1 MAPMSA
7 MARIAVDR
15 IDPPHWWV
23 GMKNS
28 SLQLQVFGHDIR
40 NAEVSVTAPGVT
52 IDSVARLDGSPDWL
66 YVYLNIDSAA
76 KPGKIDLRFKA
87 DGKTVKYPY
96 ELRKRLETTKAQG
109 FTQADVLYMIM
120 PDRFADGNTANND
133 GKGLRNPIASDRSN
147 PSGRHGGD
155 LKGIA
160 DRLDYI
166 DSLGVTAVWLN
177 PVLENDM
184 PYGSYHGYATTDY
197 YRVDPRFGSNADY
210 AALIDSLHARGI
222 KTVMDMIFNHCGSE
236 HIWLRNK
243 PASDWINFPD
253 YVMTNHRLTT
263 VSDPYSSD
271 YDRTLMLDGWF
282 VREMPDLN
290 QRNPHLMRYLVQ
302 NAKWWVEE
310 AGIDAVR
317 MDTYP
322 YANDKEMGEWVA
334 EMYREYP
341 DFTIVGECWFDNAT
355 NESFWQTRS
364 PLARKGWDSQ
374 LSVVMDFPLMIASKA
389 MAPYAEE
396 TDAWHGLN
404 TIYNHFSRDFAYAD
418 PSKVLRFLD
427 NHDTDRVLTKADD
440 ATLDQWKQAM
450 TILLTAPGIP
460 QLYYGTELLMSGVK
474 NISDGYVRLEM
485 PGGFPGDKVNQFSR
499 DGRTPEQNEAYDFLS
514 HVMQWRKTSPQIADG
529 KMKHFAPDNGLYVFT
544 RYNDDGRVVVV
555 LNGRDEEVE
564 ADMSRY
570 TEIVPR
576 GKAMIDVL
584 TGAEVVL
591 VPENDM
597 VTFAPRQILILE
609 ER

>member
-1 MAPMSA
+1 
-7 MARIAVDR
+7 
-15 IDPPHWWV
+15 
-23 GMKNS
+23 MKNH
-28 SLQLQVFGHDIR
+28 SLQLQVYGHDIR
-40 NAEVSVTAPGVT
+40 NAEVSVKAPGVT

-66 YVYLNIDSAA
+66 YVYLNIAADA
-76 KPGKIDLRFKA
+76 KPGKIDLRFTA
-87 DGKTVKYPY
+87 DGRTLKYPY
-96 ELRKRLETTKAQG
+96 ELRRRSDRPKAQG
-109 FTQADVLYMIM
+109 FTQSDVLYMIM
-120 PDRFADGNTANND
+120 PDRFADGNPANND
-133 GKGLRNPIASDRSN
+133 GRGMRHPIAADRSN
-147 PSGRHGGD
+147 PNGRHGGD
-155 LKGIA
+155 LKGVA
-160 DRLDYI
+160 DHIDYI

-184 PYGSYHGYATTDY
+184 PHGSYHGYATTDY
-197 YRVDPRFGSNADY
+197 YRVDPRFGTNAEY
-210 AALIDSLHARGI
+210 AALIDSLHNRGI
-222 KTVMDMIFNHCGSE
+222 KTVMDMIFNHSGSE

-263 VSDPYSSD
+263 VADPYSSD

-310 AGIDAVR
+310 AGIDAIR

-322 YANDKEMGEWVA
+322 YAYDKEMGQWVA
-334 EMYREYP
+334 EMYDEYP

-355 NESFWQTRS
+355 NESFWQTHS
-364 PLARKGWDSQ
+364 PLAKKGWDSQ
-374 LSVVMDFPLMIASKA
+374 LPVVMDFPLMIASKA
-389 MAPYAEE
+389 MAPYTED

-427 NHDTDRVLTKADD
+427 NHDTDRVLTKPDD

-474 NISDGYVRLEM
+474 NISDGYVRLDV
-485 PGGFPGDKVNQFSR
+485 PGGFQGDEVNQFTR
-499 DGRTPEQNEAYDFLS
+499 QGRTPEQNEAYDFLS
-514 HVMQWRKTSPQIADG
+514 RVMHWRKTNPQIANG
-529 KMKHFAPDNGLYVFT
+529 RMKHFAPDNGLYVYT

-555 LNGRDEEVE
+555 INGRDEEVE

-576 GKAMIDVL
+576 GQKMTDVL
-584 TGAEVVL
+584 SGAEVVL
-591 VPENDM
+591 VPEEG
-597 VTFAPRQILILE
+597 VATFAPRQILILE
-609 ER
+609 QK